1 MNDNGEDSRML
12 VTALIPA
19 HNEAA
24 TITDVI
30 RGLQAQTRPP
40 DRIIVIADNCTDQ
53 TPELARTAG
62 AEVFVTVDNRDKKA
76 GGLNQALDL
85 LLPTLSA
92 DDVILVQDADSF
104 LDPTFV
110 EKGLAA
116 YTEGVGGVGGV
127 FRGRLDGPTRWSRVV
142 QWFQTNEYSR
152 YELDIRRQRGRV
164 LVLTGTATLLRV
176 SILREVIEA
185 RRSGVLPGAPQVYDT
200 KVLTEDNELS
210 FGLMHLGYK
219 IKSPSGCTLTTET
232 MPSLR
237 TLAQQRLRWKRGAI
251 ENLFDYGWSR
261 VTAAYW
267 GRQALAVAGLLI
279 TAAYLTTLVWG
290 VFLGLQLQLVWVLVT
305 LGFSLERVITVRRRG
320 RLAMAI
326 AALIVV
332 EFVYDVFLQGVQ
344 AVAYANAVTGK
355 ERRW

>member
-1 MNDNGEDSRML
+1 ML
-12 VTALIPA
+12 VAALIPA
-19 HNEAA
+19 HNEAG
-24 TITDVI
+24 TITEVVH
-30 RGLQAQTRPP
+30 GLQAQTRAP
-40 DRIIVIADNCTDQ
+40 DRIIVIADNCTDD
-53 TPELARTAG
+53 TVGLARAAG
-62 AEVFVTVDNRDKKA
+62 AEVHETIDNRDKKA

-85 LLPTLSA
+85 LLPTLA
-92 DDVILVQDADSF
+92 DDDVILVQDADSF
-104 LDPTFV
+104 LDPVFI

-116 YTEGVGGVGGV
+116 YGEGIGGVGGV
-127 FRGRLDGPTRWSRVV
+127 FRGRLDGATRWARVV

-210 FGLMHLGYK
+210 FGLMHLGYR
-219 IKSPSGCTLTTET
+219 IKSPTGCTLTTET

-251 ENLFDYGWSR
+251 ENLLDYGWSR
-261 VTAAYW
+261 ITAAYW
-267 GRQALAVAGLLI
+267 GRQVLAVLGLLV
-279 TAAYLTTLVWG
+279 TAAYLSTLVWG
-290 VFLGLQLQLVWVLVT
+290 AFTGLHLHLFWLLVT
-305 LGFSLERVITVRRRG
+305 LGFALERVVTVRRRG
-320 RLAMAI
+320 PLAMAI
-326 AALIVV
+326 ASLVVV
-332 EFVYDVFLQGVQ
+332 EFLYDVFLQGVQ